1 MVPPASAAIDQPS
14 WRRRTPGDNLN
25 LRAFAGGSGSAVQ
38 PDGETAAGFN
48 TYMERCRALPDV
60 ERKSVEVF

>member
-1 MVPPASAAIDQPS
+1 M
-14 WRRRTPGDNLN
+14 N